1 MNTELRKKLRE
12 DRKDIE
18 KKQYERLH
26 IEKCVRCKTK
36 LSSDYSELG
45 GLPFCSK
52 TCLDEWKEETKTIF
66 SLLRF
71 HAGNNEKI
79 GMSIIRRLD
88 WLGEREVV
96 DEEDDDQGLID
107 GIKNDKDSIRKRMEN
122 SMGRRGV

>member
-52 TCLDEWKEETKTIF
+52 KCFDEWKDETGIVF
-66 SLLRF
+66 ALLRF
-71 HAGNNEKI
+71 HAETNKQI
-79 GMSIIRRLD
+79 GLDIIRGRE
-88 WLGEREVV
+88 WRGEMDFFV
-96 DEEDDDQGLID
+96 DEEEDDQGLT
-107 GIKNDKDSIRKRMEN
+107 DSIRRRIYN
-122 SMGRRGV
+122 SMGGPGHN